1 MRDSATCTFFHVL
14 TPLHTHTHTHTHTH
28 AYTHTC
34 THTHVYP
41 AYSQLGLG
49 IGHVSSPNSQP
60 DRLTSPES
68 TFVLNRISASLKN
81 LFENP

>member
-1 MRDSATCTFFHVL
+1 MRNSATCTFFHVL
-14 TPLHTHTHTHTHTH
+14 TPLHTHTHAHAHVHMHTR
-28 AYTHTC
+28 
-34 THTHVYP
+34 THVYP

-49 IGHVSSPNSQP
+49 IGHVSSSSRQP

-68 TFVLNRISASLKN
+68 TFVLNRTSTSLKN